1 MITFISSKDNDE
13 ESVMP
18 LKSDNI
24 KIMVNNKAD
33 EVTDEL
39 FKSLQI
45 YIKIT

>member
-13 ESVMP
+13 ESVMH

-24 KIMVNNKAD
+24 KIMVNNKAN